1 MNKMNNTLGKIYTC
15 PMHPEVTSDKPGK
28 CPKCGMSLVQKG
40 KKTDHSSM
48 DHGQEAK
55 HAESSGLYTC
65 PMDPDVIS
73 DKPGNCPKCG
83 MKLVPM
89 MTTEHGGHEEH
100 ASMEYE
106 FRKRFFITLPFVVFT
121 MLLSPNI
128 QKWLSLT
135 LDFSG
140 RDIVLFVIGTFIFFF
155 GGLPFFK
162 GAAGEISR
170 KNPQMM
176 TLVALLSA

>member
-1 MNKMNNTLGKIYTC
+1 
-15 PMHPEVTSDKPGK
+15 
-28 CPKCGMSLVQKG
+28 
-40 KKTDHSSM
+40 M

-106 FRKRFFITLPFVVFT
+106 FRKRFYNLTFRSIYHATF
-121 MLLSPNI
+121 PNI

-135 LDFSG
+135 LDFFL
-140 RDIVLFVIGTFIFFF
+140 VGT
-155 GGLPFFK
+155 
-162 GAAGEISR
+162 
-170 KNPQMM
+170 
-176 TLVALLSA
+176 

>member
-100 ASMEYE
+100 TSMEYE
-106 FRKRFFITLPFVVFT
+106 FHKRFY
-121 MLLSPNI
+121 N
-128 QKWLSLT
+128 LT
-135 LDFSG
+135 FRSIYHATFPKYSKVAFFDF
-140 RDIVLFVIGTFIFFF
+140 RIFPVGT
-155 GGLPFFK
+155 
-162 GAAGEISR
+162 
-170 KNPQMM
+170 
-176 TLVALLSA
+176 